1 MCCGKLWLAFK
12 RFVVRILANRGKLQ
26 KSHLLYC
33 RKCRGEDCVFF
44 LPSVLNDTN
53 AKGIVS
59 LSTVPISSILILAI
73 T

>member
-1 MCCGKLWLAFK
+1 MGSCGWLLRGLLFEFWRTEAGCRKVIYFIAENAE
-12 RFVVRILANRGKLQ
+12 VRI
-26 KSHLLYC
+26 
-33 RKCRGEDCVFF
+33 VFF
-44 LPSVLNDTN
+44 ILPSVLNDTN